1 MLINTLTL
9 RTKLILAVLLPC
21 IMLLLVG
28 IISYSTMS
36 QIGQKSERLYMNTA
50 TPMRAMAEVAS
61 RIPRMR
67 VGIDM
72 MLFQEIDGLKDAKG
86 VQTRINETR
95 TEDIPEMRAAI
106 EQSVAAQINPELRR
120 EAQKLQQR
128 FEATIASDLNPM
140 LAALEKGNLSDAYR
154 YYTQYAV
161 DYGVMRQD
169 TNTLL
174 DTLLTQAETFNNEA
188 QSSFNDGQRNLVI
201 IIIAALIV
209 SFLVS
214 FIIIQNLRS
223 RVAILQQTI
232 KTAEQD
238 MALSTRIELD
248 GNDELNA
255 ISQTLN
261 NFFAKIHRSVE
272 EVAQSSRNLART
284 AQAVASTAQTTQS
297 NCLTQRDRTIQVAT
311 AINELGATVNEI
323 ANNAAQA
330 AHIAKEATTQAQDGS
345 QVVEHSREKMSELSS
360 DLGEITGVIE
370 ALARQVTD
378 ISAILD
384 TIRSI
389 SEQTNLLALNAAIE
403 AARAGEQGRGF
414 AVVADEVRTLAS
426 RSAGSTE
433 EIQEVINRLQNEST
447 RAVNAISQG
456 RQQGS
461 DVAEQA
467 NQATGSLAQ
476 IATYIDQISEQ
487 NIQVATATEEQ
498 SSVVQEINRNIEDI
512 NHLTSET
519 ADIANELTA
528 SSGELQALSK
538 QLDQL
543 VGRFKL

>member
-188 QSSFNDGQRNLVI
+188 QSSFSDGQRNLVI

-345 QVVEHSREKMSELSS
+345 QVVEQSREKMSELSN
-360 DLGEITGVIE
+360 DLGDITGVIE
-370 ALARQVTD
+370 ALAHQVTD

>member
-1 MLINTLTL
+1 
-9 RTKLILAVLLPC
+9 
-21 IMLLLVG
+21 MLLLVG

-140 LAALEKGNLSDAYR
+140 LAALEKGNLSEAYR

-188 QSSFNDGQRNLVI
+188 QSSFNDGQRNLVMI
-201 IIIAALIV
+201 IIVALIV

-238 MALSTRIELD
+238 MALNTRIELD

-261 NFFAKIHRSVE
+261 NFFTKIHRSVE

-345 QVVEHSREKMSELSS
+345 QVVEQSREKMSELSS

>member
-36 QIGQKSERLYMNTA
+36 QLGQKSDRLYMNTA

-95 TEDIPEMRAAI
+95 SEDIPEMRTAI

-161 DYGVMRQD
+161 NYGIMRKD

-188 QSSFNDGQRNLVI
+188 HSSFNDGQRNLVI
-201 IIIAALIV
+201 IIIAALII

-223 RVAILQQTI
+223 RVSILQQTI

-261 NFFAKIHRSVE
+261 NFFVKIHRSVE
-272 EVAQSSRNLART
+272 EVAQSSRNLAKT
-284 AQAVASTAQTTQS
+284 AQAVATTAQTTQS

-345 QVVEHSREKMSELSS
+345 QVVEQSREQMSELSS

-370 ALARQVTD
+370 ALAHQVTD

-461 DVAEQA
+461 HVAEQA
-467 NQATGSLAQ
+467 NMATGSLAQ

-498 SSVVQEINRNIEDI
+498 SSVVHEINRNIEDI

>member
-36 QIGQKSERLYMNTA
+36 QLGQKSDRLYKNTA

-154 YYTQYAV
+154 YYTQYGV
-161 DYGVMRQD
+161 NYGIMRKD

-188 QSSFNDGQRNLVI
+188 HSSFIDGQRNLVM

-209 SFLVS
+209 SFIVS
-214 FIIIQNLRS
+214 FIIIQNLRA
-223 RVAILQQTI
+223 RVSTLQRTI

-238 MALSTRIELD
+238 MALNTRIELD

-272 EVAQSSRNLART
+272 EVAQSSRNLAKT

-345 QVVEHSREKMSELSS
+345 QVVEQSREQMSELSS

-370 ALARQVTD
+370 ALAHQVTD

-461 DVAEQA
+461 HVAEQA
-467 NQATGSLAQ
+467 NMATGSLAQ

-498 SSVVQEINRNIEDI
+498 SSVVHEINRNIEDI

-519 ADIANELTA
+519 ADIANELNA

>member
-1 MLINTLTL
+1 
-9 RTKLILAVLLPC
+9 
-21 IMLLLVG
+21 MLLLVG

-140 LAALEKGNLSDAYR
+140 LAALEKGNLSEAYR

-188 QSSFNDGQRNLVI
+188 QSSFNDGQRNLVMI
-201 IIIAALIV
+201 IIVALIV

-261 NFFAKIHRSVE
+261 NFFTKIHRSVE
-272 EVAQSSRNLART
+272 EVAQSSRNLAKT
-284 AQAVASTAQTTQS
+284 A
-297 NCLTQRDRTIQVAT
+297 
-311 AINELGATVNEI
+311 
-323 ANNAAQA
+323 
-330 AHIAKEATTQAQDGS
+330 
-345 QVVEHSREKMSELSS
+345 
-360 DLGEITGVIE
+360 
-370 ALARQVTD
+370 
-378 ISAILD
+378 
-384 TIRSI
+384 
-389 SEQTNLLALNAAIE
+389 
-403 AARAGEQGRGF
+403 
-414 AVVADEVRTLAS
+414 
-426 RSAGSTE
+426 
-433 EIQEVINRLQNEST
+433 
-447 RAVNAISQG
+447 
-456 RQQGS
+456 
-461 DVAEQA
+461 
-467 NQATGSLAQ
+467 
-476 IATYIDQISEQ
+476 
-487 NIQVATATEEQ
+487 
-498 SSVVQEINRNIEDI
+498 
-512 NHLTSET
+512 
-519 ADIANELTA
+519 
-528 SSGELQALSK
+528 
-538 QLDQL
+538 
-543 VGRFKL
+543 

>member
-36 QIGQKSERLYMNTA
+36 QIGLKSERLYMNTA

-188 QSSFNDGQRNLVI
+188 QSSFNDGQRNLVMI
-201 IIIAALIV
+201 IIVALIV

-272 EVAQSSRNLART
+272 EVAQSSRNLAKT

-345 QVVEHSREKMSELSS
+345 QVVEQSREKMSELSN
-360 DLGEITGVIE
+360 DLGDITGVIE
-370 ALARQVTD
+370 ALAHQVTD

-498 SSVVQEINRNIEDI
+498 SSVVHEINRNIEDI

>member
-36 QIGQKSERLYMNTA
+36 QLGQKSDRLYKNTA

-140 LAALEKGNLSDAYR
+140 LAALEKGNLADAYR
-154 YYTQYAV
+154 YYTQYGV
-161 DYGVMRQD
+161 NYGIMRKD

-188 QSSFNDGQRNLVI
+188 HSSFIDGQRNLVM

-209 SFLVS
+209 SFIVS
-214 FIIIQNLRS
+214 FIIIQNLRA
-223 RVAILQQTI
+223 RVSTLQRTI

-238 MALSTRIELD
+238 MALNTRIELD

-272 EVAQSSRNLART
+272 EVAQSSRNLAKT

-345 QVVEHSREKMSELSS
+345 QVVEQSREQMSELSS

-370 ALARQVTD
+370 ALAHQVTD

-461 DVAEQA
+461 HVAEQA
-467 NQATGSLAQ
+467 NMATGSLAQ

-498 SSVVQEINRNIEDI
+498 SSVVHEINRNIEDI

-519 ADIANELTA
+519 ADIANELNA

>member
-106 EQSVAAQINPELRR
+106 EQSVAAQINPDLRR

-161 DYGVMRQD
+161 SYGIMRKD

-188 QSSFNDGQRNLVI
+188 QSSFNDGQRNLVM
-201 IIIAALIV
+201 IIIAALII

-214 FIIIQNLRS
+214 FIIIQNLRA
-223 RVAILQQTI
+223 RVATLQRTI

-238 MALSTRIELD
+238 MALNTRIELD

-261 NFFAKIHRSVE
+261 HFFAKIHRSVE
-272 EVAQSSRNLART
+272 EVAQSSRNLAKT
-284 AQAVASTAQTTQS
+284 AQAVASTAQTTQT

-330 AHIAKEATTQAQDGS
+330 AHIARETTTQTQDGS
-345 QVVEHSREKMSELSS
+345 QVVEQSREKMNALSN

-370 ALARQVTD
+370 ALAHQITD

-433 EIQEVINRLQNEST
+433 EIQEVINRLQNESA

-467 NQATGSLAQ
+467 NLATGSLAQ

-498 SSVVQEINRNIEDI
+498 SSVVHEINRNIEDI
-512 NHLTSET
+512 NQLTSET